1 MDNLSFDLNLEQQF
15 HVKLMEASIEE
26 MSREQMQDLLLET
39 TRLVLLKDNVIRGLI
54 KTCGSCGI

>member
-26 MSREQMQDLLLET
+26 MSREQMQDLLLQT

>member
-15 HVKLMEASIEE
+15 HVRLMESSIET
-26 MSREQMQDLLLET
+26 MSREQMQDLLLQT